1 MYFENYNLRD
11 APELI
16 PLRAAK
22 KFPCHSTCVN
32 WIRIFHAT
40 GDICPKRA
48 TGNHHAEREVQGT
61 DLEQLGLYRAIFP
74 KATIAECR
82 AYLFNLDPTK
92 EPYSGSQ
99 VHRAESLLGLKRK
112 AASTTADL
120 AFLPGNLQT
129 RELYWTYPPPLGM
142 RGVPISDII
151 DIDEAGF
158 FLEHS
163 DRRFGKTVSCLR
175 CCQNGVYGK
184 GEKIN
189 LLLAI
194 CGDDVGRMRW
204 HEQWMDGGTT
214 IERFYD
220 FIDHLLDDLAQNHP
234 GRSFVFTMD
243 NLSSHKK
250 TLILNALL
258 NSGHRYVFR
267 APYWPVN
274 GAVEYVFNTV
284 QSKLRIFFNRL
295 VTMDDLRNCINL
307 TVGGIYSF
315 RRYFEHVGFP
325 VPA

>member
-1 MYFENYNLRD
+1 
-11 APELI
+11 
-16 PLRAAK
+16 
-22 KFPCHSTCVN
+22 
-32 WIRIFHAT
+32 
-40 GDICPKRA
+40 
-48 TGNHHAEREVQGT
+48 
-61 DLEQLGLYRAIFP
+61 
-74 KATIAECR
+74 
-82 AYLFNLDPTK
+82 
-92 EPYSGSQ
+92 
-99 VHRAESLLGLKRK
+99 
-112 AASTTADL
+112 
-120 AFLPGNLQT
+120 
-129 RELYWTYPPPLGM
+129 M

-220 FIDHLLDDLAQNHP
+220 FINHILDDLAQNHP

-250 TLILNALL
+250 PLILNALL

-267 APYWPVN
+267 APYWPVD

-295 VTMDDLRNCINL
+295 VTMDDLRNRINL

-325 VPA
+325 VPV